1 MEAQQLSSLAQNFP
15 IVQCCE
21 IVPDSHT
28 STVSIDDCRAGA
40 DVADM
45 LLAKG
50 HRHFVFVCGN
60 AVSEMQRH
68 DGFLDAIEAFGLCED
83 NFAVIQAK
91 RNPSSNVLTVPF
103 ENLQNC
109 LQNENHPT
117 AVFCT
122 SVELAI
128 QVIQYLERRGYRVPE
143 DI

>member
-1 MEAQQLSSLAQNFP
+1 
-15 IVQCCE
+15 
-21 IVPDSHT
+21 
-28 STVSIDDCRAGA
+28 
-40 DVADM
+40 
-45 LLAKG
+45 
-50 HRHFVFVCGN
+50 
-60 AVSEMQRH
+60 MQRH

-122 SVELAI
+122 SDELAI

-143 DI
+143 DISVVGFDDRSIKRD